1 MFFWLRMF
9 RIKANHTFVEK
20 KHFFFNFILF
30 IAEIVALNFLQS
42 VDFIF

>member
-1 MFFWLRMF
+1 MCFFGYVCSELKQTILLLR
-9 RIKANHTFVEK
+9 KNTF
-20 KHFFFNFILF
+20 FYFILF